1 MAVLVLVD
9 VQKEYITEG
18 RPFCLETI
26 GESLEN
32 LRRLLAHG
40 RKMGWKIVH
49 MRHQQNAECFS
60 YGSEYSEF
68 IDGFGPQGNEADLVK
83 TDFSC
88 FSCPEFQA
96 LVDRARHQE
105 IILAGYGAT
114 MCCLSTLI
122 DAHLCQAFRTFWRT
136 RHEGTYCGYHG
147 CLRKSDHHGRAAQPQ
162 GRCVAF

>member
-49 MRHQQNAECFS
+49 MRHQQNAVL
-60 YGSEYSEF
+60 
-68 IDGFGPQGNEADLVK
+68 QLW
-83 TDFSC
+83 
-88 FSCPEFQA
+88 Q
-96 LVDRARHQE
+96 
-105 IILAGYGAT
+105 
-114 MCCLSTLI
+114 
-122 DAHLCQAFRTFWRT
+122 
-136 RHEGTYCGYHG
+136 
-147 CLRKSDHHGRAAQPQ
+147 
-162 GRCVAF
+162 